1 MSSLKDNYGDS
12 MDKFDYYFR
21 VLERYD
27 QYINLANT
35 KASNHITLLGT
46 LAIAATALVGWG
58 LNLDTTRNFIPN
70 GAQTFLI
77 LTFIVYII
85 CSLYWYLT
93 CMAVIQPNT
102 KGSKGSGIQ
111 IKSSIF
117 YGDVDTFSNFNDFKL
132 LVDSRSEQEHFED
145 LINQIHVMAHITN
158 QKFLDYKKVNKWVGI
173 SFVLLLVILLVSIVI
188 RLG

>member
-1 MSSLKDNYGDS
+1 

-46 LAIAATALVGWG
+46 FAIAATALVGWG
-58 LNLDTTRNFIPN
+58 LNLDTTQNYIPN
-70 GAQTFLI
+70 SAQMFLI
-77 LTFIVYII
+77 LTFIAYIT
-85 CSLYWYLT
+85 CSFFWYST
-93 CMAVIQPNT
+93 CMGVIQPNT
-102 KGSKGSGIQ
+102 KGSRGASSQ
-111 IKSSIF
+111 LTSSIF
-117 YGDVDTFSNFNDFKL
+117 FGDVDTFEYSNDFKS
-132 LVDSRSEQEHFED
+132 LVNSRSEQEHFED

-158 QKFLDYKKVNKWVGI
+158 QKFIDYKKVNKWVRI
-173 SFVLLLVILLVSIVI
+173 SFILLLAILLISMVI